1 MEIAL
6 AQDKDAGRWDE
17 YVIGSP
23 DASPY
28 HLFAWKQ
35 AIESSYRQKSYYLM
49 ALDHHDRIIGV
60 LPSILITPPFGSA
73 TLCSLP
79 YCDRG
84 EALADSEDVVEQLI
98 SKAGR
103 LRQQLGARRYEYRST
118 KSEKPGHGLSA
129 SCCNHQKVRMI
140 LELPA
145 TSELLFSGFK
155 SKLRSQIR
163 KAQKNGLSITIGNQE
178 SLVSDFYGVFTINM
192 RDLGS
197 PVHSK
202 QWFESIRRYYADN
215 CIISVVSFD
224 SLPIGAALVL
234 INGNK
239 ATVPWAS
246 TLRQYNRLAPN
257 MLLYWS
263 LLEYVTDNGCR
274 AFDFGR
280 SSIGEG
286 TYRFKQQWGARPVE
300 LDWTTYPQAISKEP
314 SDGAVSKNSTL
325 RKTAEQIWR
334 KLPLPVT
341 IELGS
346 RIRKY
351 ITL

>member
-1 MEIAL
+1 MEIAF

-35 AIESSYRQKSYYLM
+35 AIESAYKQKGYYLM
-49 ALDHHDRIIGV
+49 ALDDHDRIIGI
-60 LPSILITPPFGSA
+60 LPSILVAPPFGSA

-98 SKAGR
+98 SKASL
-103 LRQQLGARRYEYRST
+103 LRQELGARCYEYRST
-118 KSEKPGHGLSA
+118 RSAKPDHGLPTA
-129 SCCNHQKVRMI
+129 CCTHQKVRMI

-163 KAQKNGLSITIGNQE
+163 KAQKNGLTVTIGNQE
-178 SLVSDFYGVFTINM
+178 SLVSDFYHVFTINM

-215 CIISVVSFD
+215 CIISVISFN

-234 INGNK
+234 VNGDT

-274 AFDFGR
+274 TFDFGR
-280 SSIGEG
+280 SSMGEG
-286 TYRFKQQWGARPVE
+286 TYKFKQQWGAKPVE
-300 LDWTTYPQAISKEP
+300 LDWMTYPQAVSNEP
-314 SDGAVSKNSTL
+314 DDGAVTKNSPL
-325 RKTAEQIWR
+325 RQAAEQIWR